1 MLTGMRGEQPG
12 RPQLVG
18 ITQLLGVPVRQR
30 HPLGLRLGRDE
41 AIASCT
47 RPIVQCRDHPQLRR
61 SLQAAC
67 HGLLPHPNRAR
78 YCISR
83 RVLQIG

>member
-30 HPLGLRLGRDE
+30 HPPGLRLGRDE

-47 RPIVQCRDHPQLRR
+47 RSIIPVPRSPPSSAARSRQRVTVCCLTPIVC
-61 SLQAAC
+61 ATA
-67 HGLLPHPNRAR
+67 
-78 YCISR
+78 
-83 RVLQIG
+83 